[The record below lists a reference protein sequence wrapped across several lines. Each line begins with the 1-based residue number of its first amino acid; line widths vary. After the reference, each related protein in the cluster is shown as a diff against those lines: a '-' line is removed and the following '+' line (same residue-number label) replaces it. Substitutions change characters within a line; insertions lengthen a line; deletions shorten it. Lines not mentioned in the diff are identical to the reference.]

1 MSIVICERCR
11 GTGILTYDVDSHN
24 SEYVDKTCS
33 DCEGSGRQEE
43 EVDIS
48 LKPFK
53 PGKETTR
60 IF

>member
-1 MSIVICERCR
+1 MIIICECCE
-11 GTGILTYDVDSHN
+11 GTGILTYDVGTHN
-24 SEYVDKTCS
+24 SEYKNKACP
-33 DCEGSGRQEE
+33 DCNGSGRQENE
-43 EVDIS
+43 TNIS